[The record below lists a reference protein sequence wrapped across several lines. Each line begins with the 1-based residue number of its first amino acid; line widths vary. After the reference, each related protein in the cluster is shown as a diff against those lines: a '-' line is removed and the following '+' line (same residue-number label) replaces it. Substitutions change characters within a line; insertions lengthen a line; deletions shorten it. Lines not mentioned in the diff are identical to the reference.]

1 MKRIHVALLCVLL
14 ASTAFA
20 GFDLGIKLGANYN
33 YIDQE
38 TFEYQ
43 PYFDQFADLGSINSY
58 VGGIFTGFGIG
69 FFSLHLEAMMSM
81 QGFDLQELVDGEDF
95 FEVVKRT
102 QFRTDYLNA
111 ALMARFHLDL
121 QVIKPYIA
129 AGINVGMPIDW
140 ANPENIQIDF
150 SNFTPDRLGLAFSVG
165 IKIFDLIDADLRYV
179 HGITDILTGDISF
192 TDHTFGQLVRLSVGL
207 YIF

>member
-1 MKRIHVALLCVLL
+1 MKKMNIAFMCLLI

-20 GFDLGIKLGANYN
+20 GFDLGIKLGANYS
-33 YIDQE
+33 YIEQE
-38 TFEYQ
+38 SIDFQ

-81 QGFDLQELVDGEDF
+81 QGFELQELVDGEDF
-95 FEVVKRT
+95 FEVVKRI

-129 AGINVGMPIDW
+129 AGINVGMPINW
-140 ANPENIQIDF
+140 ADLENIQIDF
-150 SNFTPDRLGLAFSVG
+150 NNFSPDRLGLAFSVG
-165 IKIFDLIDADLRYV
+165 VKIFDLVDADLRYV
-179 HGITDILTGDISF
+179 HGITDIFSGDISF
-192 TDHTFGQLVRLSVGL
+192 SDDTFGNLVRLSLGL